1 MIPRIAIIGAGP
13 GGLTLGLLLHQAAIP
28 FTIYEKRARYT
39 AAQLSLPSGMLDL
52 HDESGLRA
60 IRACGLYDKFLPH
73 TADCQEFMRIL
84 NKDGTVTHEYRGR
97 GARPEISRH
106 SLIDIFLSSIP
117 EQRIAWGHKL
127 ESAKHHNGA
136 TTLDFS
142 SVTAEADLVIGA
154 DGTWSRIRPLLSS
167 IKPKYSGLQNITITI
182 PKVAEFY
189 PDLSEF
195 CGPGSAFVLGNRN
208 AIIAQRGTG
217 DSERLYLT
225 INTCDEELE
234 KSENFENLSPEA
246 ISERLTNDDRYFGDW
261 SETAKTLIRTAF
273 IEDARPDSWTLDIRP
288 LYTLPT
294 NHTWDSKRGLAMI
307 GDAAHVMTPYAG
319 EGVNLAMWDALDLAA
334 VIAEAWSTDMYQ
346 FQNDLSPKLQ
356 EVTELIIE
364 RSNGKA
370 KGTQKNA
377 EIIFAD
383 NAAEKM
389 ASLMKMLA
397 ARTQKNA

>member
-1 MIPRIAIIGAGP
+1 MPRIAIIGAGP

-39 AAQLSLPSGMLDL
+39 AAQLALPSGMLDL
-52 HDESGLRA
+52 HNESGLKA
-60 IRACGLYDKFLPH
+60 IRACGLYDEFLPH

-106 SLIDIFLSSIP
+106 SLIGIFLSSIP

-127 ESAKHHNGA
+127 ESANHHNGL
-136 TTLDFS
+136 TTLDFG

-154 DGTWSRIRPLLSS
+154 DGAWSRIRPLLSS
-167 IKPKYSGLQNITITI
+167 VKPKYSGLQNITVTI
-182 PKVAEFY
+182 PKLTESY
-189 PDLSEF
+189 PGLSDF

-217 DSERLYLT
+217 DCERLYLT
-225 INTCDEELE
+225 INTPDEELA
-234 KSENFENLSPEA
+234 KSENFGNLSPEA
-246 ISERLTNDDRYFGDW
+246 ISERLTNDDRYFGNW
-261 SETAKTLIRTAF
+261 SDTAKILIRTAF
-273 IEDARPDSWTLDIRP
+273 IEDAQPDNWTLDIRP

-294 NHTWDSKRGLAMI
+294 NHAWDSKQGLAMI

-334 VIAEAWSTDMYQ
+334 AIAEAWSTDMDQ
-346 FQNDLSPKLQ
+346 FRKALLPKLQ
-356 EVTELIIE
+356 TVTETIIE

-377 EIIFAD
+377 DMIFAD
-383 NAAEKM
+383 DAAEKM
-389 ASLMKMLA
+389 ANLMKMLA
-397 ARTQKNA
+397 ARVQGNA